1 MTTLDDFPL
10 RTFDKIRYGDTDR
23 QGHVNNAV
31 FTTLFETGRVGL
43 IYSSE
48 HPIADPDAS
57 FVIVRLLV
65 EYRKEIHWPGTV
77 EIGTRVTKVGA
88 SSLGTEQAL
97 FQDGVCVATAESVIV
112 HFDGK
117 THKSRPLSSASIA
130 WLREQVAKGA
140 STASAK

>member
-1 MTTLDDFPL
+1 MTTLDDFTFQ
-10 RTFDKIRYGDTDR
+10 TFDKIRYGDTDR

-43 IYSSE
+43 IYSAT

-57 FVIVRLLV
+57 FVIVRLVV
-65 EYRKEIHWPGTV
+65 EYKKEIHWPGTV
-77 EIGTRVTKVGA
+77 EIGTRVVKVGA

-97 FQDGVCVATAESVIV
+97 FQDGVCVATAESVLV

-117 THKSRPLSSASIA
+117 AHKSRPLSAASVEY
-130 WLREQVAKGA
+130 LRSLVAVA
-140 STASAK
+140 AAK